1 MTGYVFCLEP
11 HETGVGYQFI
21 VANKSRLE
29 KMDLEESTIDL
40 AVATTPRIVVNE
52 IVYDVSRQYF
62 RKESDGQGFLRLQG
76 LCQLQATLH
85 HRLPICPRIHV
96 FLSFHITRDHSLL
109 REHKAAADST

>member
-29 KMDLEESTIDL
+29 KMDLEESSIDL

-62 RKESDGQGFLRLQG
+62 RKESDGTTSRILLLYPVVQENENGDKNDDNNSSNSLKAHLQNPFLNKE
-76 LCQLQATLH
+76 
-85 HRLPICPRIHV
+85 
-96 FLSFHITRDHSLL
+96 D
-109 REHKAAADST
+109 

>member
-29 KMDLEESTIDL
+29 KMDLEESSIDL

-62 RKESDGQGFLRLQG
+62 RKESDGTTSRILLLYPVVQENENGDKIINMKR
-76 LCQLQATLH
+76 
-85 HRLPICPRIHV
+85 RPIRYTG
-96 FLSFHITRDHSLL
+96 SDRYAE
-109 REHKAAADST
+109 RHKTDKNDEG

>member
-1 MTGYVFCLEP
+1 MTSYVFCLEP

-29 KMDLEESTIDL
+29 KMDLEESSIDL

-62 RKESDGQGFLRLQG
+62 RKESDGTTSRILLLYPGVQENENGDKIINMKR
-76 LCQLQATLH
+76 
-85 HRLPICPRIHV
+85 RPIRYTG
-96 FLSFHITRDHSLL
+96 SDSYAER
-109 REHKAAADST
+109 HKTDKNDEG

>member
-29 KMDLEESTIDL
+29 KMDLEESSIDL

-62 RKESDGQGFLRLQG
+62 RKESDGTTSRILLLYPVVQENENGDKIINMKR
-76 LCQLQATLH
+76 
-85 HRLPICPRIHV
+85 RPIRYTG
-96 FLSFHITRDHSLL
+96 SDSYTER
-109 REHKAAADST
+109 HKTDNNDEG